1 MDRRN
6 LIRGAALAL
15 AASALL
21 MSVTPA
27 ATRAADVQSVLTS
40 AGINDASAT
49 GAPQQQVVN
58 GWAVRDLIALQ
69 IDRSDVLIA
78 EQQRTNRLMVVTILA
93 LALSAVSLG
102 TRPTPQDSAVTSA
115 HAQRGRVEPGTRPP
129 LEDAASLPAAPP
141 NALPPDQDLSPYW
154 RNSWEVSDEDWR
166 ALADSLAALVLKR
179 GDDKPPSLVKGQWR
193 EAARELMLIA
203 GLRGVELPPSTHDQ
217 VRMVDPK
224 LFAVLER
231 GRRIES

>member
-154 RNSWEVSDEDWR
+154 RNSGRCPTRIGEPWQTVSLLWC
-166 ALADSLAALVLKR
+166 
-179 GDDKPPSLVKGQWR
+179 
-193 EAARELMLIA
+193 
-203 GLRGVELPPSTHDQ
+203 
-217 VRMVDPK
+217 
-224 LFAVLER
+224 
-231 GRRIES
+231 